1 MPRRASSWARI
12 PWAPA
17 ILCLRAQGC
26 EYAAHCH
33 IGIPCY
39 AIRTSS
45 DNLLCLI
52 QRIQFRNSFAKN
64 MWHSHWSDELLA
76 IIHRS
81 RSVLIPTGKRAENQF
96 INLQGRRSTCV
107 AQLCMPLIVVAV
119 PTVIEHSTTIGY
131 MSAGTMYV
139 PGQYAEAN
147 KVWIIPNRKL

>member
-1 MPRRASSWARI
+1 MTTNF
-12 PWAPA
+12 
-17 ILCLRAQGC
+17 
-26 EYAAHCH
+26 AHCH
-33 IGIPCY
+33 IGMPCY
-39 AIRTSS
+39 AIRSSS

-52 QRIQFRNSFAKN
+52 QWIQSRNSFAKN
-64 MWHSHWSDELLA
+64 IWHSNWSDELLA

-81 RSVLIPTGKRAENQF
+81 SKFWNQNRKKAENQF
-96 INLQGRRSTCV
+96 MNLTGRHSTFV

-139 PGQYAEAN
+139 PGQYAEAS